1 VQDIPD
7 PEGYEAQGDA
17 LPALVDDIAARLGP
31 VCAHL
36 PPDEFAALVAEI
48 AQTKIRF
55 AYREASLPGLS
66 GLWDPPLPGVI
77 EQLGEREPP
86 DKPRGPTSAR

>member
-1 VQDIPD
+1 MQNIPD
-7 PEGYEAQGDA
+7 PEGHEAQGDA

-48 AQTKIRF
+48 ARTRIRF
-55 AYREASLPGLS
+55 AHRAASLPGLS
-66 GLWDPPLPGVI
+66 GLWDPPESVVL
-77 EQLGEREPP
+77 EQLGEREAP
-86 DKPRGPTSAR
+86 DKPLGPTGLR